1 MQQSRFAAKVPV
13 GVAGRSGNFTT
24 LCVGGKLDSRHSIL
38 HLGQLGVEV
47 FLSANLAARYV
58 LSAAASDFNK
68 DRPASRGIYP
78 VGILVATAFASQN
91 ARCPGLADGL
101 YQFSALKQFDIPRAV
116 SRKDATDSS
125 AEDSRGV
132 VREIHPNRG
141 PFLCSAA
148 SANPGGRR
156 ADACWPL

>member
-24 LCVGGKLDSRHSIL
+24 LCVKGICSCWGGNWIPRHSIL

-78 VGILVATAFASQN
+78 VGILVATA
-91 ARCPGLADGL
+91 
-101 YQFSALKQFDIPRAV
+101 
-116 SRKDATDSS
+116 
-125 AEDSRGV
+125 
-132 VREIHPNRG
+132 
-141 PFLCSAA
+141 
-148 SANPGGRR
+148 
-156 ADACWPL
+156 